1 VAGPV
6 IITEISASARAALA
20 PGASKVSIYNP
31 SLRVVAAGLAVGVLL
46 TLLVRPLRRNQT

>member
-1 VAGPV
+1 V

-31 SLRVVAAGLAVGVLL
+31 SLRVVAAGLAVGFLL